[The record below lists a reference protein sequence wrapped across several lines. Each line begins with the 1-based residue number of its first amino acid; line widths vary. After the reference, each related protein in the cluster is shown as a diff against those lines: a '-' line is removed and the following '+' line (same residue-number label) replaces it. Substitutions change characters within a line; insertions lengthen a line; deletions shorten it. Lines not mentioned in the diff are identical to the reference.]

1 MPDIFVAGSPK
12 SNDKPAPHQQRPVDT
27 KKIDKNTPQP
37 LMHFPNVANKSVH
50 LFSSYCE
57 NPADITFRNKHENET
72 VLLFVRKHFVTNF
85 VWVTLSIILLSLPLI
100 LGPLGGFFNFSFPFL
115 NALQLLFFTVFYY
128 LFVLSYVF
136 IRFITWYFNVSL
148 VTNERVVDIDFSD
161 VIYKN
166 LASTTLDLV
175 QDVNYTQSGVFRT
188 FFHYG
193 DVDVQTA
200 GEEAH
205 FDFDAVPQPDKV
217 AHIIGGL
224 IGKKYGHR

>member
-12 SNDKPAPHQQRPVDT
+12 TNDKTAHHLHHSTD
-27 KKIDKNTPQP
+27 NTNVEKDIPQP
-37 LMHFPNVANKSVH
+37 LIHFPNIANKSVH
-50 LFSSYCE
+50 LFSAYCE
-57 NPADITFRNKHENET
+57 NPADITFKNKHQDEK
-72 VLLFVRKHFVTNF
+72 VLLFVRKHLITNF
-85 VWVTLSIILLSLPLI
+85 LWVIFSIFLLLAPVI
-100 LGPLGGFFNFSFPFL
+100 LGPLGFFFNFSIPFL
-115 NALQLLFFTVFYY
+115 AAKQILFFTLFYY
-128 LFVLSYVF
+128 LFVANYIF

-148 VTNERVVDIDFSD
+148 ITNERVIDIDFSD

-166 LASTTLDLV
+166 LAATTLDLV

-193 DVDVQTA
+193 NVDVQTA
-200 GEEAH
+200 GEAPH

-224 IGKKYGHR
+224 IGKKWK